1 VSQQLT
7 KRSRA
12 DRQAGLSA
20 VELTL
25 LISVLAVV
33 LSASGP
39 AFLRAVR
46 VSKVAEAPHQLARLQ
61 QHVAA
66 YFAAVHQTEA
76 GARLACLPDSAG
88 PVPAMPA
95 DKPVAAVF
103 GAPESPGSATFRALG
118 FEPNEPIRYRYTFA
132 TSLPGCDSAANSVR
146 TLVMRAEG
154 DLDGDGTMSLFERSA
169 VARGGELEIDP
180 LLFVRDR
187 VE

>member
-1 VSQQLT
+1 MSQVT
-7 KRSRA
+7 RPTPARRRA
-12 DRQAGLSA
+12 ALSV

-25 LISVLAVV
+25 LISVAAIV

-66 YFAAVHQTEA
+66 YYAAVHQTEA
-76 GARLACLPDSAG
+76 GARLACLPESAG

-95 DKPVAAVF
+95 DKPVVAVF

-118 FEPNEPIRYRYTFA
+118 FEPNEPIRYRYSFA
-132 TSLPGCDSAANSVR
+132 TSQPGCDSSANSVR
-146 TLVMRAEG
+146 TVAVRAEG

-169 VARGGELEIDP
+169 VARGGELQIDP

-187 VE
+187 IE